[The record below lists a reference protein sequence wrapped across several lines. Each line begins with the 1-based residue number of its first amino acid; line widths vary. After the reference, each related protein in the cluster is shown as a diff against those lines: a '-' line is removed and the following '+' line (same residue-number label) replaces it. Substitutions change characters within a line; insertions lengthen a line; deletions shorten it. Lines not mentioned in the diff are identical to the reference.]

1 MPESLISLILAI
13 FFIAIV
19 FWGLSFLELEP
30 RMDRFIR
37 GVISIVIVIWLL
49 GILFGWH
56 NYSPNHLFRR

>member
-1 MPESLISLILAI
+1 MPDSIMSIIVAI
-13 FFIAIV
+13 FFIVIV

-56 NYSPNHLFRR
+56 NYSPGYFFRR